1 MRASTPIGCRTPHA
15 QCHDEPNHRTQAPP
29 ASRKESYSFARILRV
44 SAMAPNLVRVIR
56 RLRFEN
62 IGADE
67 RLSPSAGLVSRAPR
81 KRRGLSVVKCLS
93 ACLVGEDACH
103 QRPACPG
110 RVVRGALAR
119 VSAPPLSR
127 RRTHRTAGRA
137 RQISTSVPTV
147 PLMPQL
153 RRKMRAPAVMSSGR
167 PTASANRP
175 KATRGANRPEP
186 GPMSSA
192 R

>member
-1 MRASTPIGCRTPHA
+1 MRASTAIGCRTPHA

-62 IGADE
+62 IAADE
-67 RLSPSAGLVSRAPR
+67 RLSPSASLVSRAPR

-93 ACLVGEDACH
+93 ACLVGEDACYKTPH
-103 QRPACPG
+103 RA
-110 RVVRGALAR
+110 GAS
-119 VSAPPLSR
+119 SAVPSHASAR
-127 RRTHRTAGRA
+127 RRSLAGELTRTACGA

-147 PLMPQL
+147 PLILQL
-153 RRKMRAPAVMSSGR
+153 RRKMRGPAVMSSAW
-167 PTASANRP
+167 PAASA
-175 KATRGANRPEP
+175 KRPESCQGRESP
-186 GPMSSA
+186 SA
-192 R
+192 RL